1 MKKFIIS
8 LLLIGSLFSG
18 VAKADDICH
27 DVRLTTDY
35 LKTYG
40 FQQKWVGSIPGTHSS
55 IFVFQDNEG
64 HWSLYM
70 VTLDRPSE
78 TPIMCQIISG
88 DKGLVTQ
95 K

>member
-1 MKKFIIS
+1 MKKFFMS
-8 LLLIGSLFSG
+8 LLLIGSLFTG
-18 VAKADDICH
+18 VANADDSCH

-40 FQQKWVGSIPGTHSS
+40 FQQKWVGSVPGTHANL
-55 IFVFQDNEG
+55 FVFQDDDG

-70 VTLDRPSE
+70 VTLDDQTQ
-78 TPIMCQIISG
+78 TPIMCNIMAG
-88 DKGLVTQ
+88 DKGLATQ